1 MSNLKKFSV
10 LAKLDHLKL
19 ILNQYIKEIKYLKFY
34 ILAVALV
41 TVLSYSVYIFFN
53 IETVSNLG
61 AEDHFFEWL
70 TPIFFWIATAIFFL
84 IFLKTKNPFF
94 LILAIA
100 MFIGAGEEISWGQ
113 RIFGFKTPEALNK
126 INVQHEFTFHNIAIF
141 QGVDSQGKPN
151 YGLSRLLEI
160 NFLFRLCI
168 MFCGIVLPFCVYHIK
183 FISRI
188 TMKVKVPIPPISI
201 GIFFFISW
209 VTYWALHS
217 FILPKDSPHPYINA
231 AGEIF
236 ECIASF
242 IIFIVSLYFYN
253 NQKIVPIGK
262 DIKQII

>member
-1 MSNLKKFSV
+1 MFK
-10 LAKLDHLKL
+10 
-19 ILNQYIKEIKYLKFY
+19 QYLKEIRYLKFY

-41 TVLSYSVYIFFN
+41 TILCYSVYIFFSV
-53 IETVSNLG
+53 ETVSNLG

-70 TPIFFWIATAIFFL
+70 APIFFWIASAIFFL
-84 IFLKTKNPFF
+84 TFLKTKNLFF
-94 LILAIA
+94 LILAIV

-126 INVQHEFTFHNIAIF
+126 IDVTHEFSFHHIARFHGI
-141 QGVDSQGKPN
+141 DSHGKPI
-151 YGLSRLLEI
+151 YGLKRLLEI
-160 NFLFRLCI
+160 NFLFRLFT
-168 MFCGIVLPFCVYHIK
+168 MLFGIVLPFCAYHFN
-183 FISRI
+183 FISRL
-188 TMKVKVPIPPISI
+188 TMKIKVPISPIAI

-217 FILPKDSPHPYINA
+217 FILPKDSPLPYIKA

-242 IIFIVSLYFYN
+242 IILIVSLYFYN
-253 NQKIVPIGK
+253 NHKTVKIGK